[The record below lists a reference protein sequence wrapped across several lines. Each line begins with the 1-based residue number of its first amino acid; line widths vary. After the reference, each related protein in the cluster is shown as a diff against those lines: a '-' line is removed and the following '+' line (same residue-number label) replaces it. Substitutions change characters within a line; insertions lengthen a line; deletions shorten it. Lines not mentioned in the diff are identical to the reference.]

1 MLPGQLHF
9 YRMKNKSALKKA
21 AAVLFALIVWQLA
34 SMAVGYEILLASPL
48 SVLKTLFQI
57 ASEKSF
63 WTTVLTTSLRIAAG
77 FALAFVIGLILGIL
91 ASRFEWVRTLLWPF
105 VLTVKSVPV
114 ASFIV
119 LSLIWLTSAKLA
131 TFVVFMATLPV
142 VYNNVLQGLAS
153 VDPAQKE
160 AAQMLGAGWLR
171 TVRSV
176 MIPGI
181 RPYLLSSASTGCGMA
196 FKAGVAAEVVALV
209 SGSIGEQIYMSKVYF
224 ETAGL
229 FAWTLVII
237 LISFVFEKLFTLILN
252 ALIKL
257 CCA

>member
-1 MLPGQLHF
+1 
-9 YRMKNKSALKKA
+9 MKNKNALKKA
-21 AAVLFALIVWQLA
+21 GAILFALAIWQIA

-48 SVLKTLFQI
+48 SVLKTLAQI
-57 ASEKSF
+57 VVQNTF
-63 WTTVLTTSLRIAAG
+63 WSTVLTSSLRIATG
-77 FALAFVIGLILGIL
+77 FALAFVAGLALGVL

-105 VLTVKSVPV
+105 VLTIKSVPV

-131 TFVVFMATLPV
+131 TFVVFIATLPV
-142 VYNNVLQGLAS
+142 VYNNVLQGLGN

-160 AAQMLGAGWLR
+160 AAQMLHAGWLR
-171 TVRSV
+171 IVRSI

-181 RPYLLSSASTGCGMA
+181 KPYLLSAASTGCGMA

-209 SGSIGEQIYMSKVYF
+209 AGSIGEQIYMSKVYF

-237 LISFVFEKLFTLILN
+237 IVSFVFEKLFTLILKG
-252 ALIKL
+252 LIKL

>member
-1 MLPGQLHF
+1 
-9 YRMKNKSALKKA
+9 MKNNALKKA
-21 AAVLFALIVWQLA
+21 GAILFALAIWQIA

-48 SVLKTLFQI
+48 SVLKTLAQI
-57 ASEKSF
+57 ASQSTF
-63 WTTVLTTSLRIAAG
+63 WSTVLTSSLRIAAG
-77 FALAFVIGLILGIL
+77 FALAFVAGLVLGVL

-105 VLTVKSVPV
+105 VLTIKSVPV

-142 VYNNVLQGLAS
+142 VYNNVLQGLGS
-153 VDPAQKE
+153 VDQTQKE
-160 AAQMLGAGWLR
+160 AAQMLHAGWLR

-181 RPYLLSSASTGCGMA
+181 KPYLLSAASTGCGMA

-209 SGSIGEQIYMSKVYF
+209 AGSIGEQIYMSKVYF

-237 LISFVFEKLFTLILN
+237 IISFVFEKLFTLVLKG
-252 ALIKL
+252 LIKL

>member
-1 MLPGQLHF
+1 M
-9 YRMKNKSALKKA
+9 RNNSILKKA
-21 AAVLFALIVWQLA
+21 GAILFALAIWQIA

-48 SVLKTLFQI
+48 SVLKTLAQI
-57 ASEKSF
+57 AVQDTF
-63 WTTVLTTSLRIAAG
+63 WTTVLTSSLRISAG
-77 FALAFVIGLILGIL
+77 FALAFVIGLVLGVL

-105 VLTVKSVPV
+105 MLTIKSVPV

-142 VYNNVLQGLAS
+142 VYNNVLQGLGS
-153 VDPAQKE
+153 VDQAQKE
-160 AAQMLGAGWLR
+160 AAQMLHAGWLR

-181 RPYLLSSASTGCGMA
+181 KPYLLSAASTGCGMA

-209 SGSIGEQIYMSKVYF
+209 AGSIGEQIYMSKVYF

-237 LISFVFEKLFTLILN
+237 IISFVFEKLFTLILKG
-252 ALIKL
+252 LIKL